1 MQNLRTKVAF
11 KTIIIMTFFYC
22 GPPKPTEVPKDEV
35 LESRSLD
42 EVKKALESDQT
53 NQRALAV
60 SDTLANN
67 YKSLVP
73 KLLSLL
79 ESDPEERVRA
89 AAAVVLANFNEEKA
103 LPFIVKE
110 LRKPVQSA
118 DFFIQSFG
126 LLAKGTNCDVLV
138 PYLKSDLKLTRLKAI
153 QALDSAE
160 CKSAGA
166 KVLTQ
171 AKSFTNK
178 VPILQNHITAL
189 GKLSHS
195 PAAGFIEDQSKKLAD
210 GPALAAAYL
219 ALGRI
224 NAQSA
229 LPTLVSAVSKPF
241 PKGSDNAASSLI
253 LLQNKLAL
261 KGMFEILEKRQKA
274 AYGNAVKV
282 IIEIP
287 DEASGQRALQMLD
300 DKQTEIYSQL
310 GQILGPLKYKPATK
324 SIARELKDSNNPGR
338 EYLARALGWI
348 NDPTQVKLL
357 ISILEEPA
365 GEGRYGAAWSL
376 GVMQASEAVPA
387 LEELTQSEDKKMQ
400 MLAIEALAMIAS
412 PTSLPALKAQLKE
425 DNPMIPFASAALI
438 EIDSP
443 EAIEILKEGS
453 LSSSID
459 VRRACIKALGDKRD
473 KATIPHFIT
482 LLSEANA
489 EDINL
494 VYNALRKVTGES
506 YRSRNEWLLWYQN
519 LNNSN

>member
-1 MQNLRTKVAF
+1 MQNYRTKAVF

-22 GPPKPTEVPKDEV
+22 GPPKPTEIPKNEV
-35 LESRSLD
+35 LETRSLQ
-42 EVKKALESDQT
+42 EVQKALESEQT

-67 YKSLVP
+67 YKSLIP

-89 AAAVVLANFNEEKA
+89 TSAVVLANFNEKKA
-103 LPFIVKE
+103 LPLIVKE
-110 LRKPVQSA
+110 LRKPIESA

-126 LLAKGTNCDVLV
+126 LLSRGTNCDVLV
-138 PYLKSDLKLTRLKAI
+138 PYLKSDLKLTRLKTI
-153 QALDSAE
+153 QALESAE
-160 CKSAGA
+160 CKSVGA
-166 KVLTQ
+166 KILTQ
-171 AKSFTNK
+171 AKAITNK
-178 VPILQNHITAL
+178 IPILQNHITAL
-189 GKLSHS
+189 GKLSYG
-195 PAAGFIEDQSKKLAD
+195 PAAGFIQGQSKKLND

-219 ALGRI
+219 ALGRV

-261 KGMFEILEKRQKA
+261 NGMFEILEKRQKA

-282 IIEIP
+282 IVEIP
-287 DEASGQRALQMLD
+287 DEASGQRSLQMLN
-300 DKQTEIYSQL
+300 DKQTEIYSEL

-324 SIARELKDSNNPGR
+324 SIARELKDTKNPGR

-376 GVMQASEAVPA
+376 GIMQATEAVPP
-387 LEELTQSEDKKMQ
+387 LEKLTQSEDKKMQ

-425 DNPMIPFASAALI
+425 DNPMIPFASAALV

-459 VRRACIKALGDKRD
+459 VRRACINALGEKRD
-473 KATIPHFIT
+473 QKTIPHFII
-482 LLSEANA
+482 LLNEATA

-519 LNNSN
+519 SNKSN